1 MQKAVDARK
10 KSTAQVV
17 MLYAFDIDLSP
28 FVLEMVYHNISD
40 RTWIASEASLSP
52 RPSLLSL
59 NIPHIFCGSIGFA
72 IPRAD
77 IPGLK

>member
-40 RTWIASEASLSP
+40 RTWIASEARITSALIAKPEYSP
-52 RPSLLSL
+52 Y
-59 NIPHIFCGSIGFA
+59 FGGSIGFA

>member
-10 KSTAQVV
+10 KSTAQVI

-59 NIPHIFCGSIGFA
+59 NIPHILVEVLALQYQELIFQ
-72 IPRAD
+72 D
-77 IPGLK
+77 

>member
-10 KSTAQVV
+10 KSTAQVI

-59 NIPHIFCGSIGFA
+59 NIPHILVEVLALQYQELIFL
-72 IPRAD
+72 D
-77 IPGLK
+77 

>member
-59 NIPHIFCGSIGFA
+59 NIPHILVEVLALQYQELIFQ
-72 IPRAD
+72 D
-77 IPGLK
+77 

>member
-10 KSTAQVV
+10 KSTAQVI

-28 FVLEMVYHNISD
+28 FVPINITD
-40 RTWIASEASLSP
+40 RTWIASEAGITLALIAKPEYSP
-52 RPSLLSL
+52 Y
-59 NIPHIFCGSIGFA
+59 FGGSIGFA